1 MKPKGDNKRGCGK
14 AGIQEPLEGVKVAD
28 VEDGTMITIEQE
40 PSTTGNKKEE
50 EGSDKA
56 SGL

>member
-1 MKPKGDNKRGCGK
+1 MKPKGDKQGCGK
-14 AGIQEPLEGVKVAD
+14 TGNQEPLEGVKVAD
-28 VEDGTMITIEQE
+28 AEDGTMITIEQE
-40 PSTTGNKKEE
+40 PSTTGDRKEE